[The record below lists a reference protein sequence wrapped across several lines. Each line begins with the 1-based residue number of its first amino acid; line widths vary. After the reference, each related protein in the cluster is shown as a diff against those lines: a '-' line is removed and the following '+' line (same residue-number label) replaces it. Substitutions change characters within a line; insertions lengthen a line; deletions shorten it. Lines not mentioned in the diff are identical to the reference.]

1 METNKLKQ
9 LKEKIQEY
17 ETIISEMSA
26 PIIPSIVPQTILVP
40 ITGLLRAERFEKI
53 RVKLLNFI
61 SNKDVETAIIDLT
74 DISGEKVEG
83 VCLEEIGREL
93 HEISSAISLM
103 GVRTLFVGLNPELV
117 KRIVLDGIR
126 LEAQTFADFQS
137 ALTHLMKEKGL
148 EFRKI
153 AD

>member
-9 LKEKIQEY
+9 LEEKIQEY

-40 ITGLLRAERFEKI
+40 ITGLIRAERFEKI
-53 RVKLLNFI
+53 RVNVLNFI

-74 DISGEKVEG
+74 DISGERVEG

-93 HEISSAISLM
+93 HELSSAISLM

-153 AD
+153 AE